1 MVEFD
6 EEGLRI
12 KNNVI
17 RKNKIDTD
25 RAKTELI
32 RASES
37 PQAVESKSP

>member
-6 EEGLRI
+6 EEDLRI
-12 KNNVI
+12 KNDAI
-17 RKNKIDTD
+17 RKNKIDTG
-25 RAKTELI
+25 RAKTEVT